1 MKSAKSQEEDN
12 QSSSAGSSEG
22 AGGSMESG
30 EENGYNPTDQKK
42 SAIVCDSFRASISSD
57 CPPENLV
64 RKLY

>member
-1 MKSAKSQEEDN
+1 
-12 QSSSAGSSEG
+12 
-22 AGGSMESG
+22 MESG

-42 SAIVCDSFRASISSD
+42 STIGCDYLRASISSD

>member
-1 MKSAKSQEEDN
+1 VNNAKGQEEDN

-22 AGGSMESG
+22 SGGSMESG
-30 EENGYNPTDQKK
+30 EENGYNPTEQKK
-42 SAIVCDSFRASISSD
+42 SAIGCDSLRVSISSD